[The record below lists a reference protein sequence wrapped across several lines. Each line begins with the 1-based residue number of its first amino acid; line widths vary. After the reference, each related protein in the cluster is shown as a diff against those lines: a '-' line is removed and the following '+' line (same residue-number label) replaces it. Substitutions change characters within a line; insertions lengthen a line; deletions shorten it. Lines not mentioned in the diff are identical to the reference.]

1 MKMKNKGMIITLI
14 ILLSIIIFFLVMFL
28 VTYLKGGINF
38 RNGLINFGS
47 KNTKIVFDKQFKM
60 EDIENIEIKQDSGDV
75 IFKEATSDYIQVVLY
90 GENENDVQVDLNN
103 GKLNIDYT
111 HKRSF
116 ALFNFNFGAAKNDII
131 IYIPSNY
138 SKEIK
143 INNDYGKCEMTD
155 LKNVTVNIDCDC
167 GDVKIGAIENATIKC
182 DYGNI
187 EIKEIVNKCDIKANC
202 GNIKIDTISIKEN
215 STIKADLGNV
225 DIKKSN
231 DIYIDANVDLGKT
244 NINQNNRNSN
254 ITLKINCDCGN
265 ITINN

>member
-1 MKMKNKGMIITLI
+1 
-14 ILLSIIIFFLVMFL
+14 
-28 VTYLKGGINF
+28 
-38 RNGLINFGS
+38 
-47 KNTKIVFDKQFKM
+47 
-60 EDIENIEIKQDSGDV
+60 
-75 IFKEATSDYIQVVLY
+75 
-90 GENENDVQVDLNN
+90 
-103 GKLNIDYT
+103 
-111 HKRSF
+111 
-116 ALFNFNFGAAKNDII
+116 
-131 IYIPSNY
+131 
-138 SKEIK
+138 
-143 INNDYGKCEMTD
+143 MTD

-265 ITINN
+265 ITIDN